1 MGIAERIGGSATLAA
16 VFAVT
21 TGIVGALVVTP
32 LLNALGIRHR
42 AARGFAA
49 GLAAHGI
56 GTARAWSIHPRT
68 GAYAS
73 LAMGLHGVLG
83 ALLLPALAGWLIG

>member
-1 MGIAERIGGSATLAA
+1 
-16 VFAVT
+16 VFTVT

-32 LLNALGIRHR
+32 LLNALRVR
-42 AARGFAA
+42 DWAARGFAV

-56 GTARAWSIHPRT
+56 GTARAWSVHPRA

-83 ALLLPALAGWLIG
+83 ALVLPWLGGWLPR